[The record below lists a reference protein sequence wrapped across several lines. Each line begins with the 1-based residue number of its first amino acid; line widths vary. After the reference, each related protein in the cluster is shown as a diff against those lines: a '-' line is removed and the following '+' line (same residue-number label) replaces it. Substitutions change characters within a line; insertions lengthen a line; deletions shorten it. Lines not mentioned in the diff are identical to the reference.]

1 MGFSVQSDDD
11 VVRLTAAA
19 ALTCGQAVLVPD
31 GRVGIV
37 QNIKPV
43 AIGDVATCRVRGIVS
58 GLAAATMSAGAVVAV
73 HIANQTV
80 IATGGA
86 GTDAGTLL
94 YDVTSGATAYFDL
107 DAYPYTAP

>member
-1 MGFSVQSDDD
+1 MPFQIQSDDD

-19 ALTCGQAVLVPD
+19 VLNCGQAVLVPD

-37 QNIKPV
+37 QNMAPV
-43 AIGDVATCRVRGIVS
+43 AIGEVATVKIRGIVK
-58 GLAAATMSAGAVVAV
+58 GLAAANLAAGVTAAI

-86 GTDAGTLL
+86 GTDAGKLL
-94 YDVTSGATAYFDL
+94 YACTSGG
-107 DAYPYTAP
+107 DAYIDLNP